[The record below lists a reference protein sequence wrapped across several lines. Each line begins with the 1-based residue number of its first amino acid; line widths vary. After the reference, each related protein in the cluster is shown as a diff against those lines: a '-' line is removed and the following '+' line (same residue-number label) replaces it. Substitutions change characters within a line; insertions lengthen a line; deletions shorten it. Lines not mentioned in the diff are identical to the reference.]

1 VSTRPEWS
9 REGRDWPNRDA
20 SRFVHAG
27 GLRWHVQVAGTGPTI
42 LLLHGTGAATHSW
55 YGVLPLL
62 ARDFTVVAPDL
73 PGHGFTDP
81 LAARSQPLPAMA
93 AAVAALVAELALPPA
108 VVVGHSAGAAVA
120 CRAVLDGGLAPRAI
134 VSLNGALLPFPGVAA
149 TLFPQAAKL
158 LFDNAIAPRL
168 FALQAYLPGQV
179 ERFLARATGSKIDAA
194 GVEFYGR
201 LFKSP
206 AHCAGALGMMADWD
220 LATLARDLP
229 RLAMPLVLAYG
240 DRDAAVPPNAARDLA
255 VKLSGAELVPMPGL
269 GHLAHEER
277 PDLAGALIREMAHRH
292 LPTGESNHD

>member
-1 VSTRPEWS
+1 MTTRPEWS

-20 SRFVHAG
+20 SRFVRAG
-27 GLRWHVQVAGTGPTI
+27 GLRWHVQVAGQGPTI

-55 YGVLPLL
+55 RDVLPLL
-62 ARDFTVVAPDL
+62 AKDFTVVAPDL

-81 LAARSQPLPAMA
+81 LPARSQPLPAMA
-93 AAVAALVAELALPPA
+93 TALAALAAELALPPA

-120 CRAVLDGGLAPRAI
+120 CRVVLDGGLAPRAI

-158 LFDNAIAPRL
+158 LFDNAVAPRL
-168 FALQAYLPGQV
+168 FALQAHLPGQV

-194 GVEFYGR
+194 GAEFYRR

-229 RLAMPLVLAYG
+229 RLGVPLVLAYG
-240 DRDAAVPPNAARDLA
+240 DRDAAVPPSVAREVAAK
-255 VKLSGAELVPMPGL
+255 VPWPELVPMPGL

-277 PDLAGALIREMAHRH
+277 PDLAATIITEAARRHSPKVGAPR
-292 LPTGESNHD
+292 